1 MRKKKYVGISS
12 ITLIVIM
19 VVLFFSMKNVPLDG
33 SSNKSEE
40 QAATITNKGTN
51 EKKSVTAMEALR
63 LGYSEAKKL
72 TEEEPLLINLT
83 STDGTRDSWNLEFG
97 SKKGNVFIYIKIDNG
112 MAIKTDV
119 KKHDKNLLVKGQY
132 AISEIQIDSSDA
144 VKQAV
149 EILGMKPGNP
159 AIADDWIKG
168 YYLTISGYN
177 TDPNSSKT
185 RLLLRVMGISPN
197 SPNRENDS
205 LRMSALCLLAKS
217 YTHHSSLLKLE
228 ISILQ
233 VKYTLSIFFS
243 PLNGGYGNWNLAD
256 QRKSILQ
263 RMALKLAVIGSAVNL
278 IISRAKSAPCAVP
291 RQIYLINSGGRD
303 KLSSAAIFF
312 R

>member
-1 MRKKKYVGISS
+1 MRKRKYVSIAS
-12 ITLIVIM
+12 ITLIVMM
-19 VVLFFSMKNVPLDG
+19 VVLFFSMKNVLFDG

-40 QAATITNKGTN
+40 QAATTTREMINETEKPAGTITNKGTN

-72 TEEEPLLINLT
+72 TEEEPLLINIT
-83 STDGTRDSWNLEFG
+83 STDDTSVSQERTDGSDGTRDAWNLEFG

-132 AISEIQIDSSDA
+132 AISDIQIDSSDA

-149 EILGMKPGNP
+149 ERLGMKPGNP

-168 YYLTISGYN
+168 YHFTISGYN

-205 LRMSALCLLAKS
+205 LRMSAFFDVKTGELMSATEMTGFDKEGNTMWKNS
-217 YTHHSSLLKLE
+217 ELK
-228 ISILQ
+228 
-233 VKYTLSIFFS
+233 Y
-243 PLNGGYGNWNLAD
+243 
-256 QRKSILQ
+256 
-263 RMALKLAVIGSAVNL
+263 
-278 IISRAKSAPCAVP
+278 
-291 RQIYLINSGGRD
+291 
-303 KLSSAAIFF
+303 
-312 R
+312 